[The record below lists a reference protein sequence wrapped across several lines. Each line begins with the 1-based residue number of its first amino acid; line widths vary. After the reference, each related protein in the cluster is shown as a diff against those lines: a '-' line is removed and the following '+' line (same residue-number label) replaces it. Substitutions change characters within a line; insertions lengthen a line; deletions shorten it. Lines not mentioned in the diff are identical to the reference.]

1 MESVVPLLGPGG
13 PVFVQREMLS
23 TSFCLVALSSAVMGK
38 ITAGVAIEGSSFV
51 LASLG

>member
-1 MESVVPLLGPGG
+1 MESVVPLVGPGG
-13 PVFVQREMLS
+13 PLVVQRGMLS
-23 TSFCLVALSSAVMGK
+23 PSFGLVALSFAVMGK